1 MWHIVVGLAVLST
14 VFSLVLGGLYK
25 LSGKRSLCKRGQ
37 FADENNEAA
46 SGERVTEIR
55 KPSIEWITLF
65 IFHRNESLMIF
76 ILLFFIQGN
85 TIVYYSDEGVDL
97 SSTHVNN

>member
-37 FADENNEAA
+37 FADDNNEAA
-46 SGERVTEIR
+46 SGDRVTEIR
-55 KPSIEWITLF
+55 KPSIDWMAFQVQGIDV
-65 IFHRNESLMIF
+65 NEISKDVPDVV
-76 ILLFFIQGN
+76 
-85 TIVYYSDEGVDL
+85 IVQ
-97 SSTHVNN
+97 